1 MSQRYRTGRNA
12 AVNVTWPVELLPPG
26 HVEHFPVDSHED
38 PRVLQSVVRP
48 QLRQREVSLFQP
60 GQPLLRHDDLRLFVS
75 AEDFVDEEQAEAEQG
90 QVQRGR
96 EDLLE
101 NSARSELASLRFSH
115 VDFSLWSPSVCARW
129 VGLAELMYHDPVTD
143 TTNRLPHTHQLFTTI

>member
-1 MSQRYRTGRNA
+1 MSQRHRTGRSIRTPCNV
-12 AVNVTWPVELLPPG
+12 AVNVTWPVELLPSG
-26 HVEHFPVDSHED
+26 HVEHFAVDSHED

-48 QLRQREVSLFQP
+48 QLRQREISLFQL
-60 GQPLLRHDDLRLFVS
+60 GQPLLRHDDLRLLVP

-101 NSARSELASLRFSH
+101 NSARS
-115 VDFSLWSPSVCARW
+115 
-129 VGLAELMYHDPVTD
+129 
-143 TTNRLPHTHQLFTTI
+143 